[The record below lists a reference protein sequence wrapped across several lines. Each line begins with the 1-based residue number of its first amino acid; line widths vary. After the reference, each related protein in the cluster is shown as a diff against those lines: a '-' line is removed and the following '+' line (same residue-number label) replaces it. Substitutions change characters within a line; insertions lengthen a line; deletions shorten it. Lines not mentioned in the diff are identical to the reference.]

1 MPDLDTRSHT
11 VPIRP
16 GLTGGAYPERPAEP
30 EDWLHTTLHALTGL
44 AQLTWPGPAAHCPL
58 DAIHQ
63 HGSRLADLDTA
74 GLAEQTRLLR
84 LDLHRR
90 GLTDDLL
97 VRAFAL
103 VRETSGRTIG
113 QRHYDTQLTGGWV
126 MAHGRLAEMATGEGK
141 TLTATLAAAA
151 AALAGLPVHVVTVND
166 YLVRRDAELTSP
178 VYTALGLS
186 VGAVTADLDPAA
198 RRRGYASD
206 VVYCTNKQLAFD
218 YLRDRLVLGNDQGR
232 LRLQFEPLHN
242 GDRTARLFLRGL
254 CFAIVDEADSVL
266 LDEARTPLVI
276 SRRIDSPEE
285 EQLYRQA
292 MDWAGQLTPGAD
304 FVVDRAR
311 GRVQLSESGSDR
323 LAALVQPAGGLWSG
337 ERRREELVGQALSAL
352 HLYDRDRHYLVQ
364 GGRVLIIDE
373 NTGRTMA
380 DRSWERGLHQMIE
393 IREGLAV
400 SGRNEHIARLTYQ
413 RFFRRYQWLAGMTG
427 TAREVRRE
435 LWSVYRLAVV
445 AIPPHRPCRR
455 RFVGVRVHADG
466 AGRWAEVV
474 RRIRDLQAGG
484 RPVLVGTRSVADS
497 EHLGELLQAAG
508 IAHQVL
514 NARQDAAEAAIV
526 ARAGTNGTV
535 TVATNMAGRGTDIL
549 LGAGVAERGG
559 LHVLATEQND
569 AGRIDR
575 QLFGRCGR
583 QGDPGSCELQL
594 SLEDDLLR
602 DRRGG
607 RLLTTLAT
615 LLRRGTPGA
624 ERIALAAL
632 RLAQRG
638 RERRHRAMRRGL
650 LRLETQLGRLLA
662 FSGRME

>member
-1 MPDLDTRSHT
+1 MPDHAAPPRT

-16 GLTGGAYPERPAEP
+16 GLSDGAYPERPPEP
-30 EDWLHTTLHALTGL
+30 EDWLHTALHALAGL
-44 AQLTWPGPAAHCPL
+44 VRVALPGRAARCPL
-58 DAIHQ
+58 EAIQ
-63 HGSRLADLDTA
+63 QLGRQYATLDNTA
-74 GLAEQTRLLR
+74 LAEQTRLLR

-90 GLTDDLL
+90 GLADDLL

-103 VRETSGRTIG
+103 VRETASRTIG
-113 QRHYDTQLTGGWV
+113 LRHYDTQLTGGWI
-126 MAHGRLAEMATGEGK
+126 MAHGRLAEMETGEGK

-166 YLVRRDAELTSP
+166 YLVARDAQQMGP
-178 VYTALGLS
+178 VYQALGLS
-186 VGAVTADLDPAA
+186 VGAVTADLDPEA
-198 RRRGYASD
+198 RRRGYRCD

-232 LRLQFEPLHN
+232 LRLQLEPLHS

-266 LDEARTPLVI
+266 IDEARTPLII
-276 SRRIDSPEE
+276 SRRVDSPEE

-292 MDWAGQLTPGAD
+292 VDWAGQLTAGTD

-311 GRVQLSESGSDR
+311 GRVQLSAAGSDR
-323 LAALVQPAGGLWSG
+323 LAALAGPAGGLWSG
-337 ERRREELVGQALSAL
+337 ARRREELVGQALSAL
-352 HLYDRDRHYLVQ
+352 HLFERDRHYLVRD
-364 GGRVLIIDE
+364 GRVLIIDE
-373 NTGRTMA
+373 HTGRTMA

-393 IREGLAV
+393 IREGCAV
-400 SGRNEHIARLTYQ
+400 SGRNEQIARLTYQ

-435 LWSVYRLAVV
+435 LWSVYRLSVV
-445 AIPPHRPCRR
+445 PLSPHRPCRR
-455 RFVGVRVHADG
+455 RYVGARVHAD
-466 AGRWAEVV
+466 AASRWAEVV
-474 RRIRDLQAGG
+474 RRVRDLQAEG

-497 EHLGELLQAAG
+497 EHLGQLLQTAG
-508 IAHQVL
+508 IAHRVL
-514 NARQDAAEAAIV
+514 NARQDADEAAVI
-526 ARAGTNGTV
+526 ARAGTAGAV

-549 LGAGVAERGG
+549 LGRGVAERGG
-559 LHVLATEQND
+559 LHVIATGRND

-602 DRRGG
+602 DLHGG
-607 RLLTTLAT
+607 RTLAT
-615 LLRRGTPGA
+615 LGALLRRGTPGA
-624 ERIALAAL
+624 GWLALAAL
-632 RLAQRG
+632 RLAQRT
-638 RERRHRAMRRGL
+638 RERSHRTMRRSL
-650 LRLETQLGRLLA
+650 LRLETRIGQLLA

>member
-1 MPDLDTRSHT
+1 MPDPGARPNS

-16 GLTGGAYPERPAEP
+16 GLTGGTYPERPPDP
-30 EDWLHTTLHALTGL
+30 EDLLHTSLHALAGL
-44 AQLTWPGPAAHCPL
+44 AHLAWPGRAAHCPL
-58 DAIHQ
+58 DAIHEQ
-63 HGSRLADLDTA
+63 GRRLAELDTA

-90 GLTDDLL
+90 GLADDLL

-103 VRETSGRTIG
+103 VRETAGRTIG
-113 QRHYDTQLTGGWV
+113 LRHYDTQLTGGWV
-126 MAHGRLAEMATGEGK
+126 LAHGRLAEMETGEGK

-166 YLVRRDAELTSP
+166 YLVERDARQMGP
-178 VYTALGLS
+178 VYQALGLS
-186 VGAVTADLDPAA
+186 VGAVTADMDPAA
-198 RRRGYASD
+198 RRCGYRSD

-232 LRLQFEPLHN
+232 LRLQLEPLHS
-242 GDRTARLFLRGL
+242 GDRAERLFLRGL

-266 LDEARTPLVI
+266 IDEARTPLVI
-276 SRRIDSPEE
+276 SRQVHSPEE

-292 MDWAGQLTPGAD
+292 LDWAGQLTAGAD

-311 GRVQLSESGSDR
+311 GRVQLSDGGSDR
-323 LAALVQPAGGLWSG
+323 LAALALPVGGLWG
-337 ERRREELVGQALSAL
+337 GARRREELVGQALSAL
-352 HLYDRDRHYLVQ
+352 HLYERDRHYLVQ
-364 GGRVLIIDE
+364 GGRVQIIDE

-393 IREGLAV
+393 IREGLSV

-435 LWSVYRLAVV
+435 LWSIYRLAVV
-445 AIPPHRPCRR
+445 RIPPHRPCQRR
-455 RFVGVRVHADG
+455 LIGARVHADSEN
-466 AGRWAEVV
+466 RWAEVV
-474 RRIRDLQAGG
+474 RRIRDLQAAG

-497 EHLGELLQAAG
+497 EHLGELLQTAG

-526 ARAGTNGTV
+526 ARAGIRGAV

-549 LGAGVAERGG
+549 LGAGVAEHGG
-559 LHVLATEQND
+559 LHVIATERND

-583 QGDPGSCELQL
+583 QGDPGSCELLL

-602 DRRGG
+602 DRRGN
-607 RLLTTLAT
+607 RLLTLLTTL
-615 LLRRGTPGA
+615 LRRQTPGGQ
-624 ERIALAAL
+624 RIALAAL
-632 RLAQRG
+632 RLAQRA
-638 RERRHRAMRRGL
+638 RERRHRALRRSL
-650 LRLETQLGRLLA
+650 LRLETRLGQLLA